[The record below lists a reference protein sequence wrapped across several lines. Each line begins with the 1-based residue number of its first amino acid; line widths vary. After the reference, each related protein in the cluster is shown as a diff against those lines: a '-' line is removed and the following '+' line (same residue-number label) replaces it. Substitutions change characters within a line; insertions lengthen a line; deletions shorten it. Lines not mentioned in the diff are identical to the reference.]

1 GIKLSAE
8 VKPFVPKHAAV
19 TVAWSEPSEACVFP
33 RYLTTCYPFVQE
45 PSLDNVLGDPAFREY
60 SNCSYSPG
68 VVANVYPVAGSQY
81 QSNNSTHCNGSG
93 VVSESAE
100 QTYPVRQESKSLS
113 KRRSKEGEKKLD
125 KKRHDGGEASVR
137 IVNRTSFQTSTCSRD
152 SVKPDRFNKTAKKK
166 STEVPKPEPRPVPTF
181 EASILDF
188 HKSQSLGSSEI
199 LNVHHKSTP
208 VSLVETPADGSAQPH
223 VSWAVV
229 LSQPPK
235 KIVSSPASEGLSR
248 SKGKQENEP
257 KQSETKNIASETEP
271 EEESEKKKKKKKKKK
286 KLKSPTDVE
295 RPQSES
301 NIIQE
306 PPKIEDVEE
315 FPHLA
320 AASDRRNRVG
330 PQKPFF
336 TSAVRKQS
344 EVSNLATLLGGAIPL
359 LSKDPAT
366 AARSHRLNQGKMPHN
381 PLDSSAPL
389 VKKGK
394 QREVPKAK
402 RPTPLKKIIL
412 KEREQRKQ
420 QHLLEQ
426 KAAPKDEDNISQTAG
441 NVTENATLL
450 QDSQA
455 AVPVTQVAE
464 GLQEHM
470 RIKES
475 KEGSVTSK
483 QLTATLPKI
492 HSRNFRDY
500 CSQVLSKEV
509 DSCVT
514 DLLKELV
521 RFQDRLYQKD
531 PVKAKI
537 KRRLVMGLR
546 EVLKH
551 LKLKKL
557 KCVIISPNCEK
568 IQSKGGLDET
578 LHNIIDCACEQNIPF
593 VFALNRKALGRC
605 VNKAVPVSV
614 VGIFSYDGA
623 QDHFHRMVQLTTEAR
638 KAYKDMIAALE
649 EEAKAG
655 LRETQPSILT
665 PESEKNGL
673 LETFKTSSKDSD
685 EDVPNYIKVWKRKL
699 EEEYNPY
706 ALELEKSATADMAIL
721 NLEDHQNKAKFSYV
735 VHNPD
740 PCFTFI
746 PTQLH
751 RTKLWS
757 TELRSGQA
765 QHTLETSL
773 PLPSTVISTSDVVF
787 PTFETNEHLYSVFSD
802 TASFT
807 QLKTCTLPSNKV
819 GAIQTCKNNLKKRPG
834 GEKFKNSVL
843 DAGTSNETGRSNRKM
858 TEEMEMR
865 FSSPL
870 WGQCTQYADTVLVA
884 VSAEIPMQ
892 HPIPKQAEKMNYT
905 TEQQSCCF
913 TEVLC
918 TELPA
923 LFLGLNSI
931 FDKLLCLKRMQPVR
945 LSGERA
951 EHRLVC
957 TAHTAARLQPQ
968 VLYTGHCRLQ
978 LLVLSGLI
986 SPRREEYSMFEKKN
1000 LFFRKNK
1007 YQQILNK
1014 TEEIQTETFLAKG
1027 IVQPPPTQD
1036 ELIYLHMQDPK
1047 RHNYLHQFS
1056 VLVCICWFVYCLNQ
1070 KTEIQYLQK
1079 EAVRNNS
1086 SGLYCTHK
1094 MLLQTNSAAVNQAE
1108 NKCTLS

>member
-1 GIKLSAE
+1 MSAERRPRSGRGGEGIKLSAE

-33 RYLTTCYPFVQE
+33 
-45 PSLDNVLGDPAFREY
+45 SVLGNPAFREY
-60 SNCSYSPG
+60 SSCSFSPD

-81 QSNNSTHCNGSG
+81 QSNNSTHYNRSG
-93 VVSESAE
+93 IVSESAE

-113 KRRSKEGEKKLD
+113 KQRRSKEDEKKLD

-137 IVNRTSFQTSTCSRD
+137 IVNRTLFQTSTCSRD
-152 SVKPDRFNKTAKKK
+152 SVKPDRFNKATNKK
-166 STEVPKPEPRPVPTF
+166 STETPKPESHPVPTF

-199 LNVHHKSTP
+199 LNVHHKNTP
-208 VSLVETPADGSAQPH
+208 EDISAKSKASPKASDEAGTNLIPSSFDGRAPADGSAQPH
-223 VSWAVV
+223 VSWASV
-229 LSQPPK
+229 LLQPPK

-248 SKGKQENEP
+248 GKGKQESEP

-271 EEESEKKKKKKKKKK
+271 EEGSEKKKKKKKKKK

-301 NIIQE
+301 NTVQE

-330 PQKPFF
+330 PQKSSF

-344 EVSNLATLLGGAIPL
+344 EIHLSEEPCDIQSPSLDETPKVDGLSGKQASSSVLVERKKTQETSRSSGKKSQIPVQLDLGGMLAVLEQKQQTEKSKQSPKPVVFSVGGAVPM

-366 AARSHRLNQGKMPHN
+366 ATRSHRLNQGKMPHN

-426 KAAPKDEDNISQTAG
+426 KAALKDEDNICQTEG
-441 NVTENATLL
+441 NVTENAALL
-450 QDSQA
+450 PESQA
-455 AVPVTQVAE
+455 AVPEAQVAE
-464 GLQEHM
+464 GFPEHTG
-470 RIKES
+470 IKES
-475 KEGSVTSK
+475 KEGSVTTK
-483 QLTATLPKI
+483 QLTTTLPKI

-673 LETFKTSSKDSD
+673 LETCKTSSKDSD

-721 NLEDHQNKAKFSYV
+721 NLEDHQ
-735 VHNPD
+735 
-740 PCFTFI
+740 
-746 PTQLH
+746 
-751 RTKLWS
+751 
-757 TELRSGQA
+757 
-765 QHTLETSL
+765 
-773 PLPSTVISTSDVVF
+773 
-787 PTFETNEHLYSVFSD
+787 
-802 TASFT
+802 
-807 QLKTCTLPSNKV
+807 
-819 GAIQTCKNNLKKRPG
+819 
-834 GEKFKNSVL
+834 
-843 DAGTSNETGRSNRKM
+843 
-858 TEEMEMR
+858 
-865 FSSPL
+865 
-870 WGQCTQYADTVLVA
+870 
-884 VSAEIPMQ
+884 
-892 HPIPKQAEKMNYT
+892 
-905 TEQQSCCF
+905 
-913 TEVLC
+913 
-918 TELPA
+918 
-923 LFLGLNSI
+923 
-931 FDKLLCLKRMQPVR
+931 
-945 LSGERA
+945 
-951 EHRLVC
+951 
-957 TAHTAARLQPQ
+957 
-968 VLYTGHCRLQ
+968 
-978 LLVLSGLI
+978 
-986 SPRREEYSMFEKKN
+986 
-1000 LFFRKNK
+1000 
-1007 YQQILNK
+1007 
-1014 TEEIQTETFLAKG
+1014 
-1027 IVQPPPTQD
+1027 
-1036 ELIYLHMQDPK
+1036 
-1047 RHNYLHQFS
+1047 
-1056 VLVCICWFVYCLNQ
+1056 
-1070 KTEIQYLQK
+1070 
-1079 EAVRNNS
+1079 
-1086 SGLYCTHK
+1086 
-1094 MLLQTNSAAVNQAE
+1094 
-1108 NKCTLS
+1108 

>member
-1 GIKLSAE
+1 SQGIKLSAE

-60 SNCSYSPG
+60 SSCSYSPD

-81 QSNNSTHCNGSG
+81 QSNNSTHYNGSG
-93 VVSESAE
+93 IVSESAE

-113 KRRSKEGEKKLD
+113 KQRRSKEGEKKLD

-137 IVNRTSFQTSTCSRD
+137 IVNRTSFQTSACSRD
-152 SVKPDRFNKTAKKK
+152 SVKPDRFNKTTNKKPAE
-166 STEVPKPEPRPVPTF
+166 TPKPESRPVPTF
-181 EASILDF
+181 EASVLDF
-188 HKSQSLGSSEI
+188 HKAQGLGSNEI

-208 VSLVETPADGSAQPH
+208 VSLVQSSTMSLVNLTSLLLSTKGSPCYLQTHEDTSAKSKASPKASDEAGDNLIPSSLDGRAPADGSAQPH

-235 KIVSSPASEGLSR
+235 KIASSPASEGLSR
-248 SKGKQENEP
+248 GKGKQESEP
-257 KQSETKNIASETEP
+257 KSGTKDIASETEP
-271 EEESEKKKKKKKKKK
+271 EEVSEKKKKKKKKKK
-286 KLKSPTDVE
+286 KLKSPTDAE

-320 AASDRRNRVG
+320 AASDRRNKVG
-330 PQKPFF
+330 PQKPSF
-336 TSAVRKQS
+336 TSAVRKQPEIHLS
-344 EVSNLATLLGGAIPL
+344 EEPCDSLSPLDETPKVDGLSGKQASSSVLERKKTQETSRSSGKKSQIPVQLDLGGMLAVLEQKQQTEKSKQSPKPVVFSVGGAVPL
-359 LSKDPAT
+359 LSKDSAT
-366 AARSHRLNQGKMPHN
+366 ATRSHRSNQGKMPHN

-426 KAAPKDEDNISQTAG
+426 KAAPKDEDNICQTAG
-441 NVTENATLL
+441 NVTEDATLL

-464 GLQEHM
+464 GFPELKG
-470 RIKES
+470 IKES

-655 LRETQPSILT
+655 QRETQPSILT

-673 LETFKTSSKDSD
+673 LETCKVSSKDSD

-721 NLEDHQNKAKFSYV
+721 NLEDH
-735 VHNPD
+735 
-740 PCFTFI
+740 
-746 PTQLH
+746 
-751 RTKLWS
+751 
-757 TELRSGQA
+757 
-765 QHTLETSL
+765 
-773 PLPSTVISTSDVVF
+773 
-787 PTFETNEHLYSVFSD
+787 
-802 TASFT
+802 
-807 QLKTCTLPSNKV
+807 
-819 GAIQTCKNNLKKRPG
+819 
-834 GEKFKNSVL
+834 
-843 DAGTSNETGRSNRKM
+843 
-858 TEEMEMR
+858 
-865 FSSPL
+865 
-870 WGQCTQYADTVLVA
+870 
-884 VSAEIPMQ
+884 
-892 HPIPKQAEKMNYT
+892 
-905 TEQQSCCF
+905 
-913 TEVLC
+913 
-918 TELPA
+918 
-923 LFLGLNSI
+923 
-931 FDKLLCLKRMQPVR
+931 
-945 LSGERA
+945 
-951 EHRLVC
+951 
-957 TAHTAARLQPQ
+957 
-968 VLYTGHCRLQ
+968 
-978 LLVLSGLI
+978 
-986 SPRREEYSMFEKKN
+986 
-1000 LFFRKNK
+1000 
-1007 YQQILNK
+1007 
-1014 TEEIQTETFLAKG
+1014 
-1027 IVQPPPTQD
+1027 
-1036 ELIYLHMQDPK
+1036 
-1047 RHNYLHQFS
+1047 
-1056 VLVCICWFVYCLNQ
+1056 
-1070 KTEIQYLQK
+1070 
-1079 EAVRNNS
+1079 
-1086 SGLYCTHK
+1086 
-1094 MLLQTNSAAVNQAE
+1094 
-1108 NKCTLS
+1108 

>member
-1 GIKLSAE
+1 MSAERRPRSGRGGQGIKLSAE

-33 RYLTTCYPFVQE
+33 
-45 PSLDNVLGDPAFREY
+45 SVLGDPAFREY
-60 SNCSYSPG
+60 SSCSYSPD

-81 QSNNSTHCNGSG
+81 QSNNSTHYNGSG
-93 VVSESAE
+93 IVSESAE
-100 QTYPVRQESKSLS
+100 QAYPVRQESKSLS
-113 KRRSKEGEKKLD
+113 KQRRSKEGEKKLD
-125 KKRHDGGEASVR
+125 KKRHDGGEASIR
-137 IVNRTSFQTSTCSRD
+137 IVNRPSFQTSTCSRD
-152 SVKPDRFNKTAKKK
+152 SVKPDRFSKATNKK
-166 STEVPKPEPRPVPTF
+166 STETPKPESHSVPIF

-188 HKSQSLGSSEI
+188 HKSQSLESNEI
-199 LNVHHKSTP
+199 LNVHHKKTP
-208 VSLVETPADGSAQPH
+208 EDTSVKSKASPKASDEAGGNLTPFSLDGRVSFPEAPADGSAQPH
-223 VSWAVV
+223 VSWASV

-235 KIVSSPASEGLSR
+235 KIVSSPASEG
-248 SKGKQENEP
+248 KGKQESEP

-271 EEESEKKKKKKKKKK
+271 EEGSEKKKKRKKKKK

-295 RPQSES
+295 RPQSEY
-301 NIIQE
+301 NTVQE

-330 PQKPFF
+330 PQKPSF

-344 EVSNLATLLGGAIPL
+344 EIHLSEEPCDSQSPSLDETPKVDGLPGKQASSSVLERKKTQETSRSSGKKSQIPVQLDLGGMLAVLEQKQQTEKSKQSPKPVVFSVGGAVPL
-359 LSKDPAT
+359 PSKDPAT

-426 KAAPKDEDNISQTAG
+426 KAAEPKDEDNICQTEG
-441 NVTENATLL
+441 NVTESAALP

-455 AVPVTQVAE
+455 AAVVTKVAE
-464 GLQEHM
+464 GFPEHTG
-470 RIKES
+470 IKES
-475 KEGSVTSK
+475 KEGSVTTK

-655 LRETQPSILT
+655 LRETQLSILT

-673 LETFKTSSKDSD
+673 LETCKTSTQDSD

-699 EEEYNPY
+699 EEEYNAY

-721 NLEDHQNKAKFSYV
+721 NLEDHQ
-735 VHNPD
+735 
-740 PCFTFI
+740 
-746 PTQLH
+746 
-751 RTKLWS
+751 
-757 TELRSGQA
+757 
-765 QHTLETSL
+765 
-773 PLPSTVISTSDVVF
+773 
-787 PTFETNEHLYSVFSD
+787 
-802 TASFT
+802 
-807 QLKTCTLPSNKV
+807 
-819 GAIQTCKNNLKKRPG
+819 
-834 GEKFKNSVL
+834 
-843 DAGTSNETGRSNRKM
+843 
-858 TEEMEMR
+858 
-865 FSSPL
+865 
-870 WGQCTQYADTVLVA
+870 
-884 VSAEIPMQ
+884 
-892 HPIPKQAEKMNYT
+892 
-905 TEQQSCCF
+905 
-913 TEVLC
+913 
-918 TELPA
+918 
-923 LFLGLNSI
+923 
-931 FDKLLCLKRMQPVR
+931 
-945 LSGERA
+945 
-951 EHRLVC
+951 
-957 TAHTAARLQPQ
+957 
-968 VLYTGHCRLQ
+968 
-978 LLVLSGLI
+978 
-986 SPRREEYSMFEKKN
+986 
-1000 LFFRKNK
+1000 
-1007 YQQILNK
+1007 
-1014 TEEIQTETFLAKG
+1014 
-1027 IVQPPPTQD
+1027 
-1036 ELIYLHMQDPK
+1036 
-1047 RHNYLHQFS
+1047 
-1056 VLVCICWFVYCLNQ
+1056 
-1070 KTEIQYLQK
+1070 
-1079 EAVRNNS
+1079 
-1086 SGLYCTHK
+1086 
-1094 MLLQTNSAAVNQAE
+1094 
-1108 NKCTLS
+1108 

>member
-1 GIKLSAE
+1 MSAERRPRSGRGGEGIKLSAE

-33 RYLTTCYPFVQE
+33 RYLTTCYRFVQE
-45 PSLDNVLGDPAFREY
+45 PSLDNVLGDPAFGEY
-60 SNCSYSPG
+60 SSCSYSPD

-81 QSNNSTHCNGSG
+81 QSNNSTHYNGSG
-93 VVSESAE
+93 IVSESAE
-100 QTYPVRQESKSLS
+100 QTCPVRQESKSLS
-113 KRRSKEGEKKLD
+113 KQRRSKEGEKKLD
-125 KKRHDGGEASVR
+125 KKRHDGGESSVR

-152 SVKPDRFNKTAKKK
+152 SVKPDRFNKTTNKK
-166 STEVPKPEPRPVPTF
+166 STETPKPESRPVPTF

-199 LNVHHKSTP
+199 LNVRHKSTP
-208 VSLVETPADGSAQPH
+208 EDASAISKASPQASDEARASLIPSSFDGRAPADGSAQPR

-235 KIVSSPASEGLSR
+235 KIVSSPVSDGLSR
-248 SKGKQENEP
+248 GKGKQESEP
-257 KQSETKNIASETEP
+257 KQSETKNNASETEP
-271 EEESEKKKKKKKKKK
+271 EEGSEKKKKKKKKKK
-286 KLKSPTDVE
+286 KPKSPTDVE
-295 RPQSES
+295 GPQSES
-301 NIIQE
+301 NTIQE

-330 PQKPFF
+330 PQKPSL

-344 EVSNLATLLGGAIPL
+344 EETSRSSGKKSQIPVQLDLGGMLAVLEQKQQTEKSKQSPKPVVFSVGGAIPL

-366 AARSHRLNQGKMPHN
+366 ATRSHRLNQGKMPHN

-426 KAAPKDEDNISQTAG
+426 KAAPKDEDNICQTAG
-441 NVTENATLL
+441 NVTEDETLL

-455 AVPVTQVAE
+455 AVPVTHVAE
-464 GLQEHM
+464 GFPENTG
-470 RIKES
+470 IKES
-475 KEGSVTSK
+475 KEVSVTSK
-483 QLTATLPKI
+483 QLTTTLPKI

-655 LRETQPSILT
+655 LGETQPSILT
-665 PESEKNGL
+665 PESEKSGL
-673 LETFKTSSKDSD
+673 LETCKTSSRDSD

-721 NLEDHQNKAKFSYV
+721 NLEDHQ
-735 VHNPD
+735 
-740 PCFTFI
+740 
-746 PTQLH
+746 
-751 RTKLWS
+751 
-757 TELRSGQA
+757 
-765 QHTLETSL
+765 
-773 PLPSTVISTSDVVF
+773 
-787 PTFETNEHLYSVFSD
+787 
-802 TASFT
+802 
-807 QLKTCTLPSNKV
+807 
-819 GAIQTCKNNLKKRPG
+819 
-834 GEKFKNSVL
+834 
-843 DAGTSNETGRSNRKM
+843 
-858 TEEMEMR
+858 
-865 FSSPL
+865 
-870 WGQCTQYADTVLVA
+870 
-884 VSAEIPMQ
+884 
-892 HPIPKQAEKMNYT
+892 
-905 TEQQSCCF
+905 
-913 TEVLC
+913 
-918 TELPA
+918 
-923 LFLGLNSI
+923 
-931 FDKLLCLKRMQPVR
+931 
-945 LSGERA
+945 
-951 EHRLVC
+951 
-957 TAHTAARLQPQ
+957 
-968 VLYTGHCRLQ
+968 
-978 LLVLSGLI
+978 
-986 SPRREEYSMFEKKN
+986 
-1000 LFFRKNK
+1000 
-1007 YQQILNK
+1007 
-1014 TEEIQTETFLAKG
+1014 
-1027 IVQPPPTQD
+1027 
-1036 ELIYLHMQDPK
+1036 
-1047 RHNYLHQFS
+1047 
-1056 VLVCICWFVYCLNQ
+1056 
-1070 KTEIQYLQK
+1070 
-1079 EAVRNNS
+1079 
-1086 SGLYCTHK
+1086 
-1094 MLLQTNSAAVNQAE
+1094 
-1108 NKCTLS
+1108 

>member
-1 GIKLSAE
+1 SQGIKLSAE
-8 VKPFVPKHAAV
+8 IKPFVPKHAAV

-45 PSLDNVLGDPAFREY
+45 SSLDNVLGDAAFREY
-60 SNCSYSPG
+60 SICSYSPD

-81 QSNNSTHCNGSG
+81 QSKNPTYYNGSEIG
-93 VVSESAE
+93 SESAE

-113 KRRSKEGEKKLD
+113 KQRRSKEGEKELD
-125 KKRHDGGEASVR
+125 KKNHDGGEASVR
-137 IVNRTSFQTSTCSRD
+137 IVDRTSFQASTRSRD
-152 SVKPDRFNKTAKKK
+152 SVRPDRLNKTTNKK
-166 STEVPKPEPRPVPTF
+166 STETPNPQSCPVPTF

-188 HKSQSLGSSEI
+188 HKSQSLGSGEI
-199 LNVHHKSTP
+199 LNVHHKSTQ
-208 VSLVETPADGSAQPH
+208 VSLVESNAISLFNITCLFCRTPRIAHAICNPYCRTCENKACQNFVFTFFPMSFPEAPADGSAQPH
-223 VSWAVV
+223 VTWAVV

-235 KIVSSPASEGLSR
+235 KIVSSLGSEGHPR
-248 SKGKQENEP
+248 GKGKQESEP
-257 KQSETKNIASETEP
+257 KSGTKDIVSKTEP
-271 EEESEKKKKKKKKKK
+271 EEGPEKKKKKKKKKK
-286 KLKSPTDVE
+286 KLKSLTNVE
-295 RPQSES
+295 RPQSEY

-330 PQKPFF
+330 PQKPSF
-336 TSAVRKQS
+336 TSAVRKQPEIHLS
-344 EVSNLATLLGGAIPL
+344 EEPCDSLSPSLDETSKVDGLSGKQASSSVLERKKTQETSRSSGKKSQIPVQLDLGGMLAVLEQKQQTEKSKQSPKPVVFSVGGAIPL

-366 AARSHRLNQGKMPHN
+366 AMRSHRLNQGKMPHN

-426 KAAPKDEDNISQTAG
+426 KAAPKDEDNICQTAG

-464 GLQEHM
+464 GFPEHKG
-470 RIKES
+470 IKES

-655 LRETQPSILT
+655 LRETQTSILT

-673 LETFKTSSKDSD
+673 LETCKTSSKDSD

-706 ALELEKSATADMAIL
+706 ALQLEKSATTDMAIL
-721 NLEDHQNKAKFSYV
+721 NFEDHQ
-735 VHNPD
+735 
-740 PCFTFI
+740 
-746 PTQLH
+746 
-751 RTKLWS
+751 
-757 TELRSGQA
+757 
-765 QHTLETSL
+765 
-773 PLPSTVISTSDVVF
+773 
-787 PTFETNEHLYSVFSD
+787 
-802 TASFT
+802 
-807 QLKTCTLPSNKV
+807 
-819 GAIQTCKNNLKKRPG
+819 
-834 GEKFKNSVL
+834 
-843 DAGTSNETGRSNRKM
+843 
-858 TEEMEMR
+858 
-865 FSSPL
+865 
-870 WGQCTQYADTVLVA
+870 
-884 VSAEIPMQ
+884 
-892 HPIPKQAEKMNYT
+892 
-905 TEQQSCCF
+905 
-913 TEVLC
+913 
-918 TELPA
+918 
-923 LFLGLNSI
+923 
-931 FDKLLCLKRMQPVR
+931 
-945 LSGERA
+945 
-951 EHRLVC
+951 
-957 TAHTAARLQPQ
+957 
-968 VLYTGHCRLQ
+968 
-978 LLVLSGLI
+978 
-986 SPRREEYSMFEKKN
+986 
-1000 LFFRKNK
+1000 
-1007 YQQILNK
+1007 
-1014 TEEIQTETFLAKG
+1014 
-1027 IVQPPPTQD
+1027 
-1036 ELIYLHMQDPK
+1036 
-1047 RHNYLHQFS
+1047 
-1056 VLVCICWFVYCLNQ
+1056 
-1070 KTEIQYLQK
+1070 
-1079 EAVRNNS
+1079 
-1086 SGLYCTHK
+1086 
-1094 MLLQTNSAAVNQAE
+1094 
-1108 NKCTLS
+1108 

>member
-1 GIKLSAE
+1 MAAERRPRSGRGGEGIKLSAE
-8 VKPFVPKHAAV
+8 VKPFVPKHVAV
-19 TVAWSEPSEACVFP
+19 TVAWSESSEACVFP

-45 PSLDNVLGDPAFREY
+45 PSLDNVLGDPAFCEY
-60 SNCSYSPG
+60 SSCSYSPD
-68 VVANVYPVAGSQY
+68 VVANVYPIAGSQY
-81 QSNNSTHCNGSG
+81 QSNNSTHYKGSRI
-93 VVSESAE
+93 VSESAE
-100 QTYPVRQESKSLS
+100 QTYPVRQESRSLS

-137 IVNRTSFQTSTCSRD
+137 IVNRTSFQTSACSRD
-152 SVKPDRFNKTAKKK
+152 SVKPDRFNKATNKK
-166 STEVPKPEPRPVPTF
+166 STEIPKPESHPVPTF
-181 EASILDF
+181 EAGILDF
-188 HKSQSLGSSEI
+188 HKSQSLGSSEV
-199 LNVHHKSTP
+199 LNAHYKNTPEDTSAKSKASP
-208 VSLVETPADGSAQPH
+208 KASDEAGPNLIPSSLDGRVSFPEAPADGSAQPH
-223 VSWAVV
+223 VSWALV

-248 SKGKQENEP
+248 GKGKQESEP
-257 KQSETKNIASETEP
+257 KQSEAKNIASETEP
-271 EEESEKKKKKKKKKK
+271 EEGSEKKKKKKKKKK
-286 KLKSPTDVE
+286 KLKSSTDVE

-301 NIIQE
+301 NTIQE

-320 AASDRRNRVG
+320 AAPDKRNRVG
-330 PQKPFF
+330 PQKPSF

-344 EVSNLATLLGGAIPL
+344 EVHLSEEPCDSQSPFLDEPPKVDGKQTSSSVFERKKTQETSRSSGKKSQIPVQLDLGGMLAVLEQKQQTEKSKQSPKPVVFSVGGAVPL

-366 AARSHRLNQGKMPHN
+366 ATRSHRLNQGKMPHN

-426 KAAPKDEDNISQTAG
+426 KAAPKDEDNICQTEG
-441 NVTENATLL
+441 NVTENSTLL

-455 AVPVTQVAE
+455 AVPVTQADE
-464 GLQEHM
+464 GFPEHTG
-470 RIKES
+470 IKES
-475 KEGSVTSK
+475 KEGSVTTK

-655 LRETQPSILT
+655 QRETQPSILT
-665 PESEKNGL
+665 PETEEKGL
-673 LETFKTSSKDSD
+673 LETCKTSSKDSD

-721 NLEDHQNKAKFSYV
+721 NLEDHQ
-735 VHNPD
+735 
-740 PCFTFI
+740 
-746 PTQLH
+746 
-751 RTKLWS
+751 
-757 TELRSGQA
+757 
-765 QHTLETSL
+765 
-773 PLPSTVISTSDVVF
+773 
-787 PTFETNEHLYSVFSD
+787 
-802 TASFT
+802 
-807 QLKTCTLPSNKV
+807 
-819 GAIQTCKNNLKKRPG
+819 
-834 GEKFKNSVL
+834 
-843 DAGTSNETGRSNRKM
+843 
-858 TEEMEMR
+858 
-865 FSSPL
+865 
-870 WGQCTQYADTVLVA
+870 
-884 VSAEIPMQ
+884 
-892 HPIPKQAEKMNYT
+892 
-905 TEQQSCCF
+905 
-913 TEVLC
+913 
-918 TELPA
+918 
-923 LFLGLNSI
+923 
-931 FDKLLCLKRMQPVR
+931 
-945 LSGERA
+945 
-951 EHRLVC
+951 
-957 TAHTAARLQPQ
+957 
-968 VLYTGHCRLQ
+968 
-978 LLVLSGLI
+978 
-986 SPRREEYSMFEKKN
+986 
-1000 LFFRKNK
+1000 
-1007 YQQILNK
+1007 
-1014 TEEIQTETFLAKG
+1014 
-1027 IVQPPPTQD
+1027 
-1036 ELIYLHMQDPK
+1036 
-1047 RHNYLHQFS
+1047 
-1056 VLVCICWFVYCLNQ
+1056 
-1070 KTEIQYLQK
+1070 
-1079 EAVRNNS
+1079 
-1086 SGLYCTHK
+1086 
-1094 MLLQTNSAAVNQAE
+1094 
-1108 NKCTLS
+1108 

>member
-1 GIKLSAE
+1 MAAQRRPRSGRAGQGIKLSAE

-45 PSLDNVLGDPAFREY
+45 PSLDNVVGDPAFREY
-60 SNCSYSPG
+60 SSCSYSPD
-68 VVANVYPVAGSQY
+68 VLANVYPVAGSQY
-81 QSNNSTHCNGSG
+81 QSNNSTLYNGSG

-100 QTYPVRQESKSLS
+100 QTYPVRQESRSLS
-113 KRRSKEGEKKLD
+113 KQRRSKEGEKKLD

-137 IVNRTSFQTSTCSRD
+137 VVNRTSFQTSTCSRD
-152 SVKPDRFNKTAKKK
+152 SVKPDRFNKATNKK
-166 STEVPKPEPRPVPTF
+166 STAIPKPESHPVPTF
-181 EASILDF
+181 EAGILDF
-188 HKSQSLGSSEI
+188 HKSQSLGSSEEDTSA
-199 LNVHHKSTP
+199 KSKASP
-208 VSLVETPADGSAQPH
+208 KASDEAGANSIPSSLDGRASFPEAPADGSAQPH
-223 VSWAVV
+223 VSWACV
-229 LSQPPK
+229 LSQSPK

-248 SKGKQENEP
+248 GKGKQESEP
-257 KQSETKNIASETEP
+257 KVLENSLLSTNASPCQSETKNIASETEP
-271 EEESEKKKKKKKKKK
+271 EEGSEKKKKKKKKKK

-301 NIIQE
+301 NTIQE

-320 AASDRRNRVG
+320 AASDKRNRVG
-330 PQKPFF
+330 PQKPAF

-344 EVSNLATLLGGAIPL
+344 ESHLSEEPCDSRSPSLDETPKVDGQSGKQASSSVLERKKTQETSRSSGKKSQIPVQLDLGGMLAVLEQKQQTEKSKQSPKPVVFSVGGAVPL

-366 AARSHRLNQGKMPHN
+366 ATRSHRLNQGKMPHN

-426 KAAPKDEDNISQTAG
+426 KAAPKDEDNICQTEG

-464 GLQEHM
+464 GFPEHTGN
-470 RIKES
+470 KES
-475 KEGSVTSK
+475 KEGSVTTK

-655 LRETQPSILT
+655 QRETQPSILT
-665 PESEKNGL
+665 PETEKNGL
-673 LETFKTSSKDSD
+673 LETCKTSSKDSD

-721 NLEDHQNKAKFSYV
+721 NLEDQ
-735 VHNPD
+735 
-740 PCFTFI
+740 
-746 PTQLH
+746 
-751 RTKLWS
+751 
-757 TELRSGQA
+757 E
-765 QHTLETSL
+765 
-773 PLPSTVISTSDVVF
+773 
-787 PTFETNEHLYSVFSD
+787 
-802 TASFT
+802 
-807 QLKTCTLPSNKV
+807 
-819 GAIQTCKNNLKKRPG
+819 
-834 GEKFKNSVL
+834 
-843 DAGTSNETGRSNRKM
+843 
-858 TEEMEMR
+858 
-865 FSSPL
+865 
-870 WGQCTQYADTVLVA
+870 
-884 VSAEIPMQ
+884 
-892 HPIPKQAEKMNYT
+892 
-905 TEQQSCCF
+905 
-913 TEVLC
+913 
-918 TELPA
+918 
-923 LFLGLNSI
+923 
-931 FDKLLCLKRMQPVR
+931 
-945 LSGERA
+945 
-951 EHRLVC
+951 
-957 TAHTAARLQPQ
+957 
-968 VLYTGHCRLQ
+968 
-978 LLVLSGLI
+978 
-986 SPRREEYSMFEKKN
+986 
-1000 LFFRKNK
+1000 
-1007 YQQILNK
+1007 
-1014 TEEIQTETFLAKG
+1014 
-1027 IVQPPPTQD
+1027 
-1036 ELIYLHMQDPK
+1036 
-1047 RHNYLHQFS
+1047 
-1056 VLVCICWFVYCLNQ
+1056 
-1070 KTEIQYLQK
+1070 
-1079 EAVRNNS
+1079 
-1086 SGLYCTHK
+1086 
-1094 MLLQTNSAAVNQAE
+1094 
-1108 NKCTLS
+1108 

>member
-1 GIKLSAE
+1 MSAERRPRSGRGGEGIKLSAE

-19 TVAWSEPSEACVFP
+19 TVAWSESSEACVFP
-33 RYLTTCYPFVQE
+33 
-45 PSLDNVLGDPAFREY
+45 SVLGDPAFCEY
-60 SNCSYSPG
+60 SSCSYSPD

-81 QSNNSTHCNGSG
+81 QSNNSTLYNGSG
-93 VVSESAE
+93 IVSESAE
-100 QTYPVRQESKSLS
+100 QTYPVRQESRSLS
-113 KRRSKEGEKKLD
+113 KQRRSKEGEKKLD

-152 SVKPDRFNKTAKKK
+152 SVKPDRFNKATNKK
-166 STEVPKPEPRPVPTF
+166 STEIPKPESHPVPTF
-181 EASILDF
+181 EAGILDF
-188 HKSQSLGSSEI
+188 HKSQSLGSSEV
-199 LNVHHKSTP
+199 LNVHHKNTP
-208 VSLVETPADGSAQPH
+208 EDTSAKSKASPKASDEAGANLIPSSFDGRVSFPEAPADGSAQPH
-223 VSWAVV
+223 VSWALV

-248 SKGKQENEP
+248 GKGKQESEP

-271 EEESEKKKKKKKKKK
+271 EEGSEKKKKKKKKKK

-301 NIIQE
+301 NTIQE

-320 AASDRRNRVG
+320 AASDKRNRIG
-330 PQKPFF
+330 PQKPSF

-344 EVSNLATLLGGAIPL
+344 EVHLSEEPCDSRSPSLDETPKVDGQSGKQASSSVFERKKTQETSRSSGKKSQIPVQLDLGGMLAVLEQKQQTEKSKQSPKPVVFSVGGAVPL

-366 AARSHRLNQGKMPHN
+366 ATRSHRLNQGKMPHN

-426 KAAPKDEDNISQTAG
+426 KAAPKDEDNICQTEG

-455 AVPVTQVAE
+455 AVAVTQVAE
-464 GLQEHM
+464 GFPEHTG
-470 RIKES
+470 IKES
-475 KEGSVTSK
+475 KEGSVTTK

-655 LRETQPSILT
+655 QRETQPSILT
-665 PESEKNGL
+665 PETEKKGL
-673 LETFKTSSKDSD
+673 LETCKTFSKDSD

-721 NLEDHQNKAKFSYV
+721 NLEDHQ
-735 VHNPD
+735 
-740 PCFTFI
+740 
-746 PTQLH
+746 
-751 RTKLWS
+751 
-757 TELRSGQA
+757 
-765 QHTLETSL
+765 
-773 PLPSTVISTSDVVF
+773 
-787 PTFETNEHLYSVFSD
+787 
-802 TASFT
+802 
-807 QLKTCTLPSNKV
+807 
-819 GAIQTCKNNLKKRPG
+819 
-834 GEKFKNSVL
+834 
-843 DAGTSNETGRSNRKM
+843 
-858 TEEMEMR
+858 
-865 FSSPL
+865 
-870 WGQCTQYADTVLVA
+870 
-884 VSAEIPMQ
+884 
-892 HPIPKQAEKMNYT
+892 
-905 TEQQSCCF
+905 
-913 TEVLC
+913 
-918 TELPA
+918 
-923 LFLGLNSI
+923 
-931 FDKLLCLKRMQPVR
+931 
-945 LSGERA
+945 
-951 EHRLVC
+951 
-957 TAHTAARLQPQ
+957 
-968 VLYTGHCRLQ
+968 
-978 LLVLSGLI
+978 
-986 SPRREEYSMFEKKN
+986 
-1000 LFFRKNK
+1000 
-1007 YQQILNK
+1007 
-1014 TEEIQTETFLAKG
+1014 
-1027 IVQPPPTQD
+1027 
-1036 ELIYLHMQDPK
+1036 
-1047 RHNYLHQFS
+1047 
-1056 VLVCICWFVYCLNQ
+1056 
-1070 KTEIQYLQK
+1070 
-1079 EAVRNNS
+1079 
-1086 SGLYCTHK
+1086 
-1094 MLLQTNSAAVNQAE
+1094 
-1108 NKCTLS
+1108 

>member
-1 GIKLSAE
+1 SQGIKLSAE

-19 TVAWSEPSEACVFP
+19 TVAWSESSEACVFP

-45 PSLDNVLGDPAFREY
+45 PSLDNVLGDPAFCEY
-60 SNCSYSPG
+60 SSCSYSPD

-81 QSNNSTHCNGSG
+81 QSNNSTLYNGSG
-93 VVSESAE
+93 IVSESAE
-100 QTYPVRQESKSLS
+100 QTYPVRQESRSLS
-113 KRRSKEGEKKLD
+113 KQRRSKEGEKKLD

-152 SVKPDRFNKTAKKK
+152 SVKPDRFNKATNKK
-166 STEVPKPEPRPVPTF
+166 STEIPKPESHPVPTF
-181 EASILDF
+181 EAGILDF
-188 HKSQSLGSSEI
+188 HKSQSLGSSEV
-199 LNVHHKSTP
+199 LNVHHKNTP
-208 VSLVETPADGSAQPH
+208 VSLMESNTMSLVNLMCLFCWTPRITHEDTSAKSKASTKASDEAGANLIPSSFDGRVSFPEAPADGSAQPH
-223 VSWAVV
+223 VSWALV

-248 SKGKQENEP
+248 GKGKQESEP
-257 KQSETKNIASETEP
+257 KSETKNIASETEP
-271 EEESEKKKKKKKKKK
+271 EEGSEKKKKKKKKKK

-301 NIIQE
+301 NTIQE

-320 AASDRRNRVG
+320 AASDKRNRIG
-330 PQKPFF
+330 PQKLSF

-344 EVSNLATLLGGAIPL
+344 EVHLSEEPCDSRSPSLDETPKVDGQSGKQASSSVFERKKTQETSRSSGKKSQIPVQLDLGGMLAVLEQKQQTEKSKQSPKPVVFSVGGAVPL

-366 AARSHRLNQGKMPHN
+366 ATRSHRLKQGKMPHN

-426 KAAPKDEDNISQTAG
+426 KAAPKDEDNICQTEG

-455 AVPVTQVAE
+455 AVAVTQVAE
-464 GLQEHM
+464 GFPEHTG
-470 RIKES
+470 IKES
-475 KEGSVTSK
+475 KEGSVTTK

-655 LRETQPSILT
+655 QRETQPSILT
-665 PESEKNGL
+665 PETEKKGL
-673 LETFKTSSKDSD
+673 LETCKTSSKDSD

-721 NLEDHQNKAKFSYV
+721 NLEDHQ
-735 VHNPD
+735 
-740 PCFTFI
+740 
-746 PTQLH
+746 
-751 RTKLWS
+751 
-757 TELRSGQA
+757 
-765 QHTLETSL
+765 
-773 PLPSTVISTSDVVF
+773 
-787 PTFETNEHLYSVFSD
+787 
-802 TASFT
+802 
-807 QLKTCTLPSNKV
+807 
-819 GAIQTCKNNLKKRPG
+819 
-834 GEKFKNSVL
+834 
-843 DAGTSNETGRSNRKM
+843 
-858 TEEMEMR
+858 
-865 FSSPL
+865 
-870 WGQCTQYADTVLVA
+870 
-884 VSAEIPMQ
+884 
-892 HPIPKQAEKMNYT
+892 
-905 TEQQSCCF
+905 
-913 TEVLC
+913 
-918 TELPA
+918 
-923 LFLGLNSI
+923 
-931 FDKLLCLKRMQPVR
+931 
-945 LSGERA
+945 
-951 EHRLVC
+951 
-957 TAHTAARLQPQ
+957 
-968 VLYTGHCRLQ
+968 
-978 LLVLSGLI
+978 
-986 SPRREEYSMFEKKN
+986 
-1000 LFFRKNK
+1000 
-1007 YQQILNK
+1007 
-1014 TEEIQTETFLAKG
+1014 
-1027 IVQPPPTQD
+1027 
-1036 ELIYLHMQDPK
+1036 
-1047 RHNYLHQFS
+1047 
-1056 VLVCICWFVYCLNQ
+1056 
-1070 KTEIQYLQK
+1070 
-1079 EAVRNNS
+1079 
-1086 SGLYCTHK
+1086 
-1094 MLLQTNSAAVNQAE
+1094 
-1108 NKCTLS
+1108 

>member
-1 GIKLSAE
+1 SQGIKLSAE

-19 TVAWSEPSEACVFP
+19 AVAWSEPSEACVFP

-45 PSLDNVLGDPAFREY
+45 PSLDNVLGDPAIREY
-60 SNCSYSPG
+60 SSCSYSPG
-68 VVANVYPVAGSQY
+68 VVANVYPVTGLQY
-81 QSNNSTHCNGSG
+81 QSNNSTLYNGSG
-93 VVSESAE
+93 VVSGSTE
-100 QTYPVRQESKSLS
+100 QTYPVRQESESLS
-113 KRRSKEGEKKLD
+113 KQRRSKEGEKKLD
-125 KKRHDGGEASVR
+125 KKRCDGGEASVR
-137 IVNRTSFQTSTCSRD
+137 NVNRTSSQSSTCSRD
-152 SVKPDRFNKTAKKK
+152 SVKPDRFNKTSNKK
-166 STEVPKPEPRPVPTF
+166 SAEAAKPESRAVPTF

-188 HKSQSLGSSEI
+188 HKSSLESSEI
-199 LNVHHKSTP
+199 LNVRLKSAP
-208 VSLVETPADGSAQPH
+208 VSLVESNTVSLISPELSLLFSRLNAPSSLSCSSQGLCSRSFSSSVDLLWTCSNIFVFTFSPMSFPEAPADGSAQPQ

-235 KIVSSPASEGLSR
+235 KIGSSPASEGLSR
-248 SKGKQENEP
+248 GKEKQESEP
-257 KQSETKNIASETEP
+257 KSETKNTASETEP
-271 EEESEKKKKKKKKKK
+271 EEGSEKKKKKKKKKK
-286 KLKSPTDVE
+286 KLKLPTDVE

-301 NIIQE
+301 NTIQE

-320 AASDRRNRVG
+320 ASSDRRNRVG
-330 PQKPFF
+330 PQKSSF
-336 TSAVRKQS
+336 TSAVRKKSEIHLSEEPCDSRSPSLLETPKVDGLSGKQASSSVLERKKTQETSRSSGKKSQIPVQLDLGGMLAVLEQKQQTEKSKQS
-344 EVSNLATLLGGAIPL
+344 SKPVVFSVGGAIPL

-366 AARSHRLNQGKMPHN
+366 ATRSHRLNQGKMPHN

-426 KAAPKDEDNISQTAG
+426 KAAPKDEDNIGQTAG
-441 NVTENATLL
+441 NATANATLL

-455 AVPVTQVAE
+455 AAPVTQVTE
-464 GLQEHM
+464 GPPEQMGLEG
-470 RIKES
+470 S

-655 LRETQPSILT
+655 LRETQPSILI

-673 LETFKTSSKDSD
+673 LETYETSFKDSD
-685 EDVPNYIKVWKRKL
+685 DDVPNYIKVWKRKL

-706 ALELEKSATADMAIL
+706 ALELEKSATSGMAIL
-721 NLEDHQNKAKFSYV
+721 NLEDCQ
-735 VHNPD
+735 
-740 PCFTFI
+740 
-746 PTQLH
+746 
-751 RTKLWS
+751 
-757 TELRSGQA
+757 
-765 QHTLETSL
+765 
-773 PLPSTVISTSDVVF
+773 
-787 PTFETNEHLYSVFSD
+787 
-802 TASFT
+802 
-807 QLKTCTLPSNKV
+807 
-819 GAIQTCKNNLKKRPG
+819 
-834 GEKFKNSVL
+834 
-843 DAGTSNETGRSNRKM
+843 
-858 TEEMEMR
+858 
-865 FSSPL
+865 
-870 WGQCTQYADTVLVA
+870 
-884 VSAEIPMQ
+884 
-892 HPIPKQAEKMNYT
+892 
-905 TEQQSCCF
+905 
-913 TEVLC
+913 
-918 TELPA
+918 
-923 LFLGLNSI
+923 
-931 FDKLLCLKRMQPVR
+931 
-945 LSGERA
+945 
-951 EHRLVC
+951 
-957 TAHTAARLQPQ
+957 
-968 VLYTGHCRLQ
+968 
-978 LLVLSGLI
+978 
-986 SPRREEYSMFEKKN
+986 
-1000 LFFRKNK
+1000 
-1007 YQQILNK
+1007 
-1014 TEEIQTETFLAKG
+1014 
-1027 IVQPPPTQD
+1027 
-1036 ELIYLHMQDPK
+1036 
-1047 RHNYLHQFS
+1047 
-1056 VLVCICWFVYCLNQ
+1056 
-1070 KTEIQYLQK
+1070 
-1079 EAVRNNS
+1079 
-1086 SGLYCTHK
+1086 
-1094 MLLQTNSAAVNQAE
+1094 
-1108 NKCTLS
+1108 

>member
-1 GIKLSAE
+1 SQGIKLSAE

-60 SNCSYSPG
+60 SSCSYSPD

-100 QTYPVRQESKSLS
+100 QAYPVRQDSKSLS
-113 KRRSKEGEKKLD
+113 KQRRSKEGEKKLD
-125 KKRHDGGEASVR
+125 KKRHDGGETSVR
-137 IVNRTSFQTSTCSRD
+137 IVNRTSFQSSTCSRD
-152 SVKPDRFNKTAKKK
+152 SVKPDRFSKATNKK
-166 STEVPKPEPRPVPTF
+166 STETPKAESHPVPTF

-199 LNVHHKSTP
+199 LNVHQKNTP
-208 VSLVETPADGSAQPH
+208 VSLVESNIMSLVSFTCLFYWTTRIAHAKLLILILLCYLTSILQEDTSAESRVSPKASDEAGANLIPSSLDSRVSFPEAPADGSAQPH
-223 VSWAVV
+223 VSWASV
-229 LSQPPK
+229 LLQPPK
-235 KIVSSPASEGLSR
+235 KTVSSPASEGLSR
-248 SKGKQENEP
+248 GKGKQESEP
-257 KQSETKNIASETEP
+257 KSETKNIASETEP
-271 EEESEKKKKKKKKKK
+271 EEGSEKKKKKKKKKK

-295 RPQSES
+295 RAQSES
-301 NIIQE
+301 NTVQE

-330 PQKPFF
+330 PQKPSF

-344 EVSNLATLLGGAIPL
+344 EIHLSEEPCEGGQSPSLDETSKVDGLSGKQASSSVLERKKTQETSRSSGKKSQIPVQLDLGGMLAVLEQKQQTEKAKQSPKPVVFSVGGAVPL

-366 AARSHRLNQGKMPHN
+366 ATRSHRLNQGKMPHN

-412 KEREQRKQ
+412 KEREQRKL

-426 KAAPKDEDNISQTAG
+426 KAAPKDEDNICQTEG

-450 QDSQA
+450 QDGQA
-455 AVPVTQVAE
+455 ALPETQVAE
-464 GLQEHM
+464 GFPEHTG
-470 RIKES
+470 IKES
-475 KEGSVTSK
+475 KEGSVTTK
-483 QLTATLPKI
+483 QLTPTLPKI

-673 LETFKTSSKDSD
+673 LETSKTSSKDSD

-706 ALELEKSATADMAIL
+706 ALELEKSATADMEIL
-721 NLEDHQNKAKFSYV
+721 NLEDH
-735 VHNPD
+735 
-740 PCFTFI
+740 
-746 PTQLH
+746 
-751 RTKLWS
+751 
-757 TELRSGQA
+757 
-765 QHTLETSL
+765 
-773 PLPSTVISTSDVVF
+773 
-787 PTFETNEHLYSVFSD
+787 
-802 TASFT
+802 
-807 QLKTCTLPSNKV
+807 
-819 GAIQTCKNNLKKRPG
+819 
-834 GEKFKNSVL
+834 
-843 DAGTSNETGRSNRKM
+843 
-858 TEEMEMR
+858 
-865 FSSPL
+865 
-870 WGQCTQYADTVLVA
+870 
-884 VSAEIPMQ
+884 
-892 HPIPKQAEKMNYT
+892 
-905 TEQQSCCF
+905 
-913 TEVLC
+913 
-918 TELPA
+918 
-923 LFLGLNSI
+923 
-931 FDKLLCLKRMQPVR
+931 
-945 LSGERA
+945 
-951 EHRLVC
+951 
-957 TAHTAARLQPQ
+957 
-968 VLYTGHCRLQ
+968 
-978 LLVLSGLI
+978 
-986 SPRREEYSMFEKKN
+986 
-1000 LFFRKNK
+1000 
-1007 YQQILNK
+1007 
-1014 TEEIQTETFLAKG
+1014 
-1027 IVQPPPTQD
+1027 
-1036 ELIYLHMQDPK
+1036 
-1047 RHNYLHQFS
+1047 
-1056 VLVCICWFVYCLNQ
+1056 
-1070 KTEIQYLQK
+1070 
-1079 EAVRNNS
+1079 
-1086 SGLYCTHK
+1086 
-1094 MLLQTNSAAVNQAE
+1094 
-1108 NKCTLS
+1108 

>member
-1 GIKLSAE
+1 SQGIKLSAE

-45 PSLDNVLGDPAFREY
+45 PSLENVLGDPAFREY
-60 SNCSYSPG
+60 SSCSYSPD

-81 QSNNSTHCNGSG
+81 QSNNSTHYNGSG

-100 QTYPVRQESKSLS
+100 QTYPVRHESKSLS
-113 KRRSKEGEKKLD
+113 KQRRSKEGEKKLG
-125 KKRHDGGEASVR
+125 KKRHDEGEASVR
-137 IVNRTSFQTSTCSRD
+137 IVNRTSFQTSSCSRD
-152 SVKPDRFNKTAKKK
+152 SVKPDRFSKATNKK
-166 STEVPKPEPRPVPTF
+166 STETPKAESHPVPTF

-199 LNVHHKSTP
+199 LNVHHKNTS
-208 VSLVETPADGSAQPH
+208 VSLVESNTMSLVNLTCLFYWMPRIAHANPCCRTCKNKTCQKYLLMQVFCIQYVNIFVFTFFPMSFSEAPADGSAQPH
-223 VSWAVV
+223 VSWASV
-229 LSQPPK
+229 LLQPPK

-248 SKGKQENEP
+248 GKGKQESEP
-257 KQSETKNIASETEP
+257 KSETKNTASETEP
-271 EEESEKKKKKKKKKK
+271 EEGSEKKKKKKKKKK

-301 NIIQE
+301 NTVQE

-330 PQKPFF
+330 PQKPSF

-344 EVSNLATLLGGAIPL
+344 EIHFSEEPCDSQSPSLDETPKVEGLSGKQASSSVLERKKTQETSRSSGKKSQIPVQLDLGGMLAVLEQKQQTEKAKQSPKPVVFSVGGAVPL

-366 AARSHRLNQGKMPHN
+366 ATRSHRVNQGKMPHN

-426 KAAPKDEDNISQTAG
+426 KAAPKDEDNICQTEG

-450 QDSQA
+450 QDSHTA
-455 AVPVTQVAE
+455 LPETQVAE
-464 GLQEHM
+464 GFAEHTG
-470 RIKES
+470 IKES
-475 KEGSVTSK
+475 KEVSVTTK

-638 KAYKDMIAALE
+638 KAYKDMIEALE

-655 LRETQPSILT
+655 QRETQPSTLT
-665 PESEKNGL
+665 PECEKNGL
-673 LETFKTSSKDSD
+673 LETCKTSSKDSD

-721 NLEDHQNKAKFSYV
+721 NLEDHQ
-735 VHNPD
+735 
-740 PCFTFI
+740 
-746 PTQLH
+746 
-751 RTKLWS
+751 
-757 TELRSGQA
+757 
-765 QHTLETSL
+765 
-773 PLPSTVISTSDVVF
+773 
-787 PTFETNEHLYSVFSD
+787 
-802 TASFT
+802 
-807 QLKTCTLPSNKV
+807 
-819 GAIQTCKNNLKKRPG
+819 
-834 GEKFKNSVL
+834 
-843 DAGTSNETGRSNRKM
+843 
-858 TEEMEMR
+858 
-865 FSSPL
+865 
-870 WGQCTQYADTVLVA
+870 
-884 VSAEIPMQ
+884 
-892 HPIPKQAEKMNYT
+892 
-905 TEQQSCCF
+905 
-913 TEVLC
+913 
-918 TELPA
+918 
-923 LFLGLNSI
+923 
-931 FDKLLCLKRMQPVR
+931 
-945 LSGERA
+945 
-951 EHRLVC
+951 
-957 TAHTAARLQPQ
+957 
-968 VLYTGHCRLQ
+968 
-978 LLVLSGLI
+978 
-986 SPRREEYSMFEKKN
+986 
-1000 LFFRKNK
+1000 
-1007 YQQILNK
+1007 
-1014 TEEIQTETFLAKG
+1014 
-1027 IVQPPPTQD
+1027 
-1036 ELIYLHMQDPK
+1036 
-1047 RHNYLHQFS
+1047 
-1056 VLVCICWFVYCLNQ
+1056 
-1070 KTEIQYLQK
+1070 
-1079 EAVRNNS
+1079 
-1086 SGLYCTHK
+1086 
-1094 MLLQTNSAAVNQAE
+1094 
-1108 NKCTLS
+1108 

>member
-1 GIKLSAE
+1 MSAERRPRSGPGGEGIKLSAE

-33 RYLTTCYPFVQE
+33 RYLTTCYPFAQE

-60 SNCSYSPG
+60 SSSSYSPD
-68 VVANVYPVAGSQY
+68 VVANAYPVTGSQY
-81 QSNNSTHCNGSG
+81 QSNNSTHYNGSG

-100 QTYPVRQESKSLS
+100 QTYPVRQESKNLS
-113 KRRSKEGEKKLD
+113 KQRRSKEGEKKLD
-125 KKRHDGGEASVR
+125 KKRHDGAEASVR
-137 IVNRTSFQTSTCSRD
+137 IVNRTLFQNSTCSRD
-152 SVKPDRFNKTAKKK
+152 SVKPDRFSKATNKK
-166 STEVPKPEPRPVPTF
+166 STETPKAESHLVPAF

-199 LNVHHKSTP
+199 LNVHHKNTP
-208 VSLVETPADGSAQPH
+208 EDTSAKSKVSPNASDEVGANLIPSSLDGRVSFPEAPADGSAQPH
-223 VSWAVV
+223 VSWASV
-229 LSQPPK
+229 LLQPPK

-248 SKGKQENEP
+248 GKGKQESEP

-271 EEESEKKKKKKKKKK
+271 EEGSEKKKKKKKKKK

-301 NIIQE
+301 NTVQE

-330 PQKPFF
+330 PQKPSF

-344 EVSNLATLLGGAIPL
+344 ELHLSEEPCDSQSPSLDETPKVDGLSGKQASSSVLERKKTQETSRSSGKKSQIPVQLDLGGMLAVLEQKQQTEKAKQSPKPVVFSVGGAVPL

-366 AARSHRLNQGKMPHN
+366 ATRSHRLNQGKMPHN

-426 KAAPKDEDNISQTAG
+426 KAAPKDEDNICQTEG
-441 NVTENATLL
+441 NVTENAALL

-455 AVPVTQVAE
+455 ALPETQVAE
-464 GLQEHM
+464 GCLEHTG
-470 RIKES
+470 IKES
-475 KEGSVTSK
+475 KEGSVTTK

-673 LETFKTSSKDSD
+673 LETCKTSSKDSD

-721 NLEDHQNKAKFSYV
+721 NLEDHQ
-735 VHNPD
+735 
-740 PCFTFI
+740 
-746 PTQLH
+746 
-751 RTKLWS
+751 
-757 TELRSGQA
+757 
-765 QHTLETSL
+765 
-773 PLPSTVISTSDVVF
+773 
-787 PTFETNEHLYSVFSD
+787 
-802 TASFT
+802 
-807 QLKTCTLPSNKV
+807 
-819 GAIQTCKNNLKKRPG
+819 
-834 GEKFKNSVL
+834 
-843 DAGTSNETGRSNRKM
+843 
-858 TEEMEMR
+858 
-865 FSSPL
+865 
-870 WGQCTQYADTVLVA
+870 
-884 VSAEIPMQ
+884 
-892 HPIPKQAEKMNYT
+892 
-905 TEQQSCCF
+905 
-913 TEVLC
+913 
-918 TELPA
+918 
-923 LFLGLNSI
+923 
-931 FDKLLCLKRMQPVR
+931 
-945 LSGERA
+945 
-951 EHRLVC
+951 
-957 TAHTAARLQPQ
+957 
-968 VLYTGHCRLQ
+968 
-978 LLVLSGLI
+978 
-986 SPRREEYSMFEKKN
+986 
-1000 LFFRKNK
+1000 
-1007 YQQILNK
+1007 
-1014 TEEIQTETFLAKG
+1014 
-1027 IVQPPPTQD
+1027 
-1036 ELIYLHMQDPK
+1036 
-1047 RHNYLHQFS
+1047 
-1056 VLVCICWFVYCLNQ
+1056 
-1070 KTEIQYLQK
+1070 
-1079 EAVRNNS
+1079 
-1086 SGLYCTHK
+1086 
-1094 MLLQTNSAAVNQAE
+1094 
-1108 NKCTLS
+1108 

>member
-1 GIKLSAE
+1 MSAE
-8 VKPFVPKHAAV
+8 RR
-19 TVAWSEPSEACVFP
+19 P
-33 RYLTTCYPFVQE
+33 R
-45 PSLDNVLGDPAFREY
+45 
-60 SNCSYSPG
+60 
-68 VVANVYPVAGSQY
+68 
-81 QSNNSTHCNGSG
+81 SG
-93 VVSESAE
+93 RGG
-100 QTYPVRQESKSLS
+100 QQ
-113 KRRSKEGEKKLD
+113 RRSKEGEKKLD
-125 KKRHDGGEASVR
+125 KKRHDGGEASIR
-137 IVNRTSFQTSTCSRD
+137 IVNRPSFQTSTCSRD
-152 SVKPDRFNKTAKKK
+152 SVKPDRFSKATNKK
-166 STEVPKPEPRPVPTF
+166 STETPKPESHSVPIF

-188 HKSQSLGSSEI
+188 HKSQSLESNEI
-199 LNVHHKSTP
+199 LNVHHKKTP
-208 VSLVETPADGSAQPH
+208 EDTSVKSKASPKASDEAGGNLTPFSLDGRVSFPEAPADGSAQPH
-223 VSWAVV
+223 VSWASV

-235 KIVSSPASEGLSR
+235 KIVSSPASEG
-248 SKGKQENEP
+248 KGKQESEP

-271 EEESEKKKKKKKKKK
+271 EEGSEKKKKRKKKKK

-295 RPQSES
+295 RPQSEY
-301 NIIQE
+301 NTVQE

-330 PQKPFF
+330 PQKPSF

-344 EVSNLATLLGGAIPL
+344 EIHLSEEPCDSQSPSLDETPKVDGLPGKQASSSVLERKKTQETSRSSGKKSQIPVQLDLGGMLAVLEQKQQTEKSKQSPKPVVFSVGGAVPL
-359 LSKDPAT
+359 PSKDPAT

-426 KAAPKDEDNISQTAG
+426 KAAEPKDEDNICQTEG
-441 NVTENATLL
+441 NVTESAALP

-455 AVPVTQVAE
+455 AAVVTKVAE
-464 GLQEHM
+464 GFPEHTG
-470 RIKES
+470 IKES
-475 KEGSVTSK
+475 KEGSVTTK

-655 LRETQPSILT
+655 LRETQLSILT

-673 LETFKTSSKDSD
+673 LETCKTSTQDSD

-699 EEEYNPY
+699 EEEYNAY

-721 NLEDHQNKAKFSYV
+721 NLEDHQ
-735 VHNPD
+735 
-740 PCFTFI
+740 
-746 PTQLH
+746 
-751 RTKLWS
+751 
-757 TELRSGQA
+757 
-765 QHTLETSL
+765 
-773 PLPSTVISTSDVVF
+773 
-787 PTFETNEHLYSVFSD
+787 
-802 TASFT
+802 
-807 QLKTCTLPSNKV
+807 
-819 GAIQTCKNNLKKRPG
+819 
-834 GEKFKNSVL
+834 
-843 DAGTSNETGRSNRKM
+843 
-858 TEEMEMR
+858 
-865 FSSPL
+865 
-870 WGQCTQYADTVLVA
+870 
-884 VSAEIPMQ
+884 
-892 HPIPKQAEKMNYT
+892 
-905 TEQQSCCF
+905 
-913 TEVLC
+913 
-918 TELPA
+918 
-923 LFLGLNSI
+923 
-931 FDKLLCLKRMQPVR
+931 
-945 LSGERA
+945 
-951 EHRLVC
+951 
-957 TAHTAARLQPQ
+957 
-968 VLYTGHCRLQ
+968 
-978 LLVLSGLI
+978 
-986 SPRREEYSMFEKKN
+986 
-1000 LFFRKNK
+1000 
-1007 YQQILNK
+1007 
-1014 TEEIQTETFLAKG
+1014 
-1027 IVQPPPTQD
+1027 
-1036 ELIYLHMQDPK
+1036 
-1047 RHNYLHQFS
+1047 
-1056 VLVCICWFVYCLNQ
+1056 
-1070 KTEIQYLQK
+1070 
-1079 EAVRNNS
+1079 
-1086 SGLYCTHK
+1086 
-1094 MLLQTNSAAVNQAE
+1094 
-1108 NKCTLS
+1108 